1 MKPFRERNHTII
13 GLLGFALI
21 AALLV
26 GAFRADRLP
35 IIGGGDIYSAD
46 FTEVGSL
53 RGGDEVRVA
62 GVTVGKVDDVELRDD
77 TVRVTFRI
85 TGGDGF
91 GDETGAAVRIR
102 TLLGA
107 TFLALTPDGEGQMA
121 EGSTIPISRT
131 VPPYDVVEA
140 FSDLSETTDALD
152 VDQLATAL
160 ETLGEVSATSPVE
173 FQAAITGLS
182 DVSAN
187 LAARDQQIN
196 GLLTGLESV
205 AGTLASRNAQL
216 ETLFTDSSTLFAA
229 ITARRDAIHTL
240 LVSTQTI
247 SNELVSLV
255 DETEADLGPAL
266 TQLQAVTDVLARNQ
280 ATLDEILRIGP
291 TFLRVF
297 SQALGTGPWFDNL
310 LGLGTGLTEDL
321 LGGLSTGGTP

>member
-1 MKPFRERNHTII
+1 
-13 GLLGFALI
+13 
-21 AALLV
+21 
-26 GAFRADRLP
+26 
-35 IIGGGDIYSAD
+35 
-46 FTEVGSL
+46 
-53 RGGDEVRVA
+53 
-62 GVTVGKVDDVELRDD
+62 
-77 TVRVTFRI
+77 
-85 TGGDGF
+85 
-91 GDETGAAVRIR
+91 
-102 TLLGA
+102 
-107 TFLALTPDGEGQMA
+107 MA